1 MTPELILDLAGTEIF
16 EGLDDSDLSE
26 IALKSS
32 YRDYAPGADI
42 VHEGEPSDR
51 LFIII
56 NGIVS
61 VRKKQWPETEQVLA
75 YLLPGNSFGEI
86 GILENKPRSATI
98 SAMSDVRV
106 LVFQREDFLEIL
118 LKYPKVSIGLAK
130 LLGFYLTET
139 NKRLSRGN
147 REKKLIWLI
156 DTIDCG
162 HGFHLA
168 WSLAA
173 KLAQQSDYS
182 TVFLEYPRQTRS
194 SYMINRQ
201 MLDNA
206 HSRIHIPDPD
216 AEQYCD
222 TDNRLTYIIDSQFN
236 QYDYIVL
243 ITAGL
248 QRECL
253 SLLHDYVDQVVIFGR
268 LNRSGWALARE
279 AERRVHSRMGTRQ
292 CTVLLAGIE
301 PESGMT
307 GMLDL
312 EPDFILPSFSIE
324 NTSFNDTCLRVADC
338 LVDRLQRSVQI
349 GILIPTRRGNG
360 QHEDHR
366 AYVASTLEFLG
377 TRFGGA
383 TSQEAVGIWNSR
395 ESGLIDE
402 KIHRVHAYAT
412 AADLRKYMDEVLDYA
427 RKLKAEL
434 QQEAIALEINQKLTL
449 V

>member
-1 MTPELILDLAGTEIF
+1 MSPELILDLAGTEIF
-16 EGLDDSDLSE
+16 DGLDDSDLSD
-26 IALKSS
+26 IALKSC
-32 YRDYAPGADI
+32 YRNYEQGVDI

-61 VRKKQWPETEQVLA
+61 VRKKQWPGTEQVLA

-106 LVFQREDFLEIL
+106 LVFQRDDFLEIL
-118 LKYPKVSIGLAK
+118 LKYPRVSIGLAK
-130 LLGFYLTET
+130 LLGYYLTET

-168 WSLAA
+168 WSLAG

-182 TVFLEYPRQTRS
+182 TVFLEYPQQMRS
-194 SYMINRQ
+194 SYMMNRQ
-201 MLDNA
+201 MLDNGN
-206 HSRIHIPDPD
+206 SRIHIPEP
-216 AEQYCD
+216 AAGLFGNH
-222 TDNRLTYIIDSQFN
+222 DNRLTYTIDSQFN
-236 QYDYIVL
+236 EYEYIVL
-243 ITAGL
+243 FTAGL
-248 QRECL
+248 HRECIA
-253 SLLHDYVDQVVIFGR
+253 LLHDYVDQVVIFGR
-268 LNRSGWALARE
+268 LNRSGWALVRE
-279 AERRVHSRMGTRQ
+279 AEHRVHSRMGNRQ
-292 CTVLLAGIE
+292 CSVLLAGIV
-301 PESGMT
+301 PESGT
-307 GMLDL
+307 AGMLDL
-312 EPDFILPSFSIE
+312 DPDFILPSFSLE
-324 NTSFNDTCLRVADC
+324 STDFNETYSRVADC
-338 LVDRLQRSVQI
+338 MADRLQRSIQI
-349 GILIPTRRGNG
+349 GILIPTTTGSG
-360 QHEDHR
+360 QYADNCT
-366 AYVASTLEFLG
+366 YVASALEFLG
-377 TRFGGA
+377 SRFGGA

-412 AADLRKYMDEVLDYA
+412 AADLRKYLDEVLDYA
-427 RKLKAEL
+427 RRLKAEL
-434 QQEAIALEINQKLTL
+434 RQEAIALEINQKLTL

>member
-32 YRDYAPGADI
+32 YRDYPPGVDI
-42 VHEGEPSDR
+42 VHEGEPSGR

-61 VRKKQWPETEQVLA
+61 VRKRQWPGTEQVLA

-106 LVFQREDFLEIL
+106 LVFQRDDFLEIL

-130 LLGFYLTET
+130 LLGYYLTET

-156 DTIDCG
+156 DTVDCG
-162 HGFHLA
+162 RGLRLA
-168 WSLAA
+168 GSIAE
-173 KLAQQSDYS
+173 KLKEQSDCG
-182 TVFLEYPRQTRS
+182 TVFLEYPDRNRSKTIRNGRMPKTGSLQTS
-194 SYMINRQ
+194 LTEVVYPG
-201 MLDNA
+201 D
-206 HSRIHIPDPD
+206 D
-216 AEQYCD
+216 
-222 TDNRLTYIIDSQFN
+222 RLTYIIDRKFDES
-236 QYDYIVL
+236 DCIVL
-243 ITAGL
+243 FTAGMH
-248 QRECL
+248 RECI
-253 SLLHDYVDQVVIFGR
+253 SLLPDYVDQVVIFGR
-268 LNRSGWALARE
+268 MDPPGWSRV
-279 AERRVHSRMGTRQ
+279 AEVKNGVLSRFGTRQ
-292 CTVLLAGIE
+292 INVMVAGLQL
-301 PESGMT
+301 ESGT
-307 GMLDL
+307 TALSNAN
-312 EPDFILPSFSIE
+312 PDFVLPEIAPE
-324 NTSFNDTCLRVADC
+324 NADLDEEYARVAGF
-338 LVDRLQRSVQI
+338 LVDRMERNMQI
-349 GILIPTRRGNG
+349 GILIPSATGSGLHFDN
-360 QHEDHR
+360 R

-377 TRFGGA
+377 SRFGGA

-402 KIHRVHAYAT
+402 KINKVHAYAT
-412 AADLRKYMDEVLDYA
+412 AADLRKYLDEVLDYA
-427 RKLKAEL
+427 RRLKAEL
-434 QQEAIALEINQKLTL
+434 RQEAIALEINQKLTL